1 MPLEVVP
8 QPPHAFTQASSSP
21 FLRVFLYISCVGE
34 GGGYTMSHFTVSYNE
49 SICLCKV
56 GPTWE
61 DRRSLAFLMP
71 SQALVRS
78 PGPRWSESPHFKVR
92 TRRLHSSLCKPDRTA
107 LPCSPA
113 LVNTEMSMFPLS
125 SRPTASEAFGDLRE
139 PPDCFLR
146 L

>member
-1 MPLEVVP
+1 MRNAT
-8 QPPHAFTQASSSP
+8 QGCPPASACLHTRLLHHRFLGFFFT
-21 FLRVFLYISCVGE
+21 FHV
-34 GGGYTMSHFTVSYNE
+34 GGGYTLSYFTVSYNE

-78 PGPRWSESPHFKVR
+78 PGPRWSESPNFKVR
-92 TRRLHSSLCKPDRTA
+92 TRRLHNSLCKPDRTA

-113 LVNTEMSMFPLS
+113 LVNTEMSMFPPRHGPMLP
-125 SRPTASEAFGDLRE
+125 RPLETSGNLQTAS
-139 PPDCFLR
+139 
-146 L
+146 

>member
-1 MPLEVVP
+1 
-8 QPPHAFTQASSSP
+8 
-21 FLRVFLYISCVGE
+21 
-34 GGGYTMSHFTVSYNE
+34 MSHFTVSYNE
-49 SICLCKV
+49 SVCLCKV

-61 DRRSLAFLMP
+61 DRRNLAFLMS

-78 PGPRWSESPHFKVR
+78 PSPRCSESPHFKVR
-92 TRRLHSSLCKPDRTA
+92 TRRLHGSHRQPARTA

-113 LVNTEMSMFPLS
+113 LVNTEMSMVPPS
-125 SRPTASEAFGDLRE
+125 SRPSASEAFGDLRE